1 MVILTLLPYPTSS
14 TNRNAMRKPL
24 IDISPPRLIGFC
36 LAITLFELLTYMGS
50 DMIMPA
56 MLTVTDQLDASPNH
70 VPYAFNLYLI
80 GGILLQWL
88 IGPLSDHF
96 GRRKLL
102 LIGCAVF
109 ALACASAFY
118 AQSILAF
125 NGLRL
130 IQGMGLGFVIAVSY
144 PALQEIFCEADAVKI
159 MALLGNVALLS
170 PLLGP
175 LLGSLA
181 LEWLSWRELFLL
193 LGVGGVMVW
202 LGLYMFMPETVGTL
216 RLDGQRLAAVPF
228 AWGGTLRRYGA
239 LLTNTRFLSATIAL
253 GLMSLPLIAWI
264 GLAPLLLIQNQG
276 LPPLHYGLWQIPVF
290 TAVILGNLILNQLI
304 ADTGLSQLIRYALWP
319 FCSGLIALVVIT
331 FTGAS
336 TLLLVSCLS
345 LYAVGL
351 GMSNA
356 ALYRLALFSSD
367 DSKGLIS
374 AAIGMISIVV
384 MGGGGSIIAALGAGD
399 SLEAFALTTGL
410 AGLLCLVP
418 LRSFLRRSHI
428 TLAV

>member
-1 MVILTLLPYPTSS
+1 
-14 TNRNAMRKPL
+14 
-24 IDISPPRLIGFC
+24 
-36 LAITLFELLTYMGS
+36 
-50 DMIMPA
+50 
-56 MLTVTDQLDASPNH
+56 
-70 VPYAFNLYLI
+70 
-80 GGILLQWL
+80 
-88 IGPLSDHF
+88 
-96 GRRKLL
+96 
-102 LIGCAVF
+102 
-109 ALACASAFY
+109 
-118 AQSILAF
+118 
-125 NGLRL
+125 
-130 IQGMGLGFVIAVSY
+130 
-144 PALQEIFCEADAVKI
+144 
-159 MALLGNVALLS
+159 
-170 PLLGP
+170 
-175 LLGSLA
+175 
-181 LEWLSWRELFLL
+181 
-193 LGVGGVMVW
+193 MVW

-239 LLTNTRFLSATIAL
+239 LLTNTRFLSATFAL

-319 FCSGLIALVVIT
+319 FCSGLIALVAIT

-336 TLLLVSCLS
+336 TLLLISCLS

>member
-1 MVILTLLPYPTSS
+1 ML
-14 TNRNAMRKPL
+14 KPL
-24 IDISPPRLIGFC
+24 INISPHYLFGFC

-56 MLTVTDQLDASPNH
+56 MLTVTRQLDASPSH

-96 GRRKLL
+96 GRRRLL
-102 LIGCAVF
+102 LIGCAGF
-109 ALACASAFY
+109 ALACATAFY
-118 AQSILAF
+118 VQNILAF

-144 PALQEIFCEADAVKI
+144 PALQEVFCEADAVKI
-159 MALLGNVALLS
+159 MALLGNIALLS

-193 LGVGGVMVW
+193 LGVGGAMVW
-202 LGLYMFMPETVGTL
+202 LGLYWFMPETVGTL
-216 RLDGQRLAAVPF
+216 RQDGQRLAAAPF
-228 AWGGTLRRYGA
+228 EWGGTVRRYAA
-239 LLTNTRFLSATIAL
+239 LLGNPPFLSATIAL

-264 GLAPLLLIQNQG
+264 GLAPLLLVQSQG
-276 LPPLHYGLWQIPVF
+276 LSTLHYGLWQIPVF
-290 TAVILGNLILNQLI
+290 AAVILGNLILNRLI
-304 ADTGLSQLIRYALWP
+304 ANTELTQLIRYALWP
-319 FCSGLIALVVIT
+319 FCGGLVALIAIT
-331 FTGAS
+331 FIGAS
-336 TLLLVSCLS
+336 TVLLVSCLS
-345 LYAVGL
+345 VYAIGL

-367 DSKGLIS
+367 DSKGLVS
-374 AAIGMISIVV
+374 AMVGMISIAV
-384 MGGGGSIIAALGAGD
+384 MGVGGSIIAALGAGD
-399 SLEAFALTTGL
+399 SLEAFALMAGL
-410 AGLLCLVP
+410 AGLLCLLP
-418 LRSFLRRSHI
+418 LRLFLRRSHI
-428 TLAV
+428 AHAV

>member
-1 MVILTLLPYPTSS
+1 ML
-14 TNRNAMRKPL
+14 KPL
-24 IDISPPRLIGFC
+24 INISPHCLFGFC

-56 MLTVTDQLDASPNH
+56 MLTVTRQLDASPSH

-96 GRRKLL
+96 GRRRLL
-102 LIGCAVF
+102 LIGCAGF
-109 ALACASAFY
+109 ALACATAFY
-118 AQSILAF
+118 VQNILAF

-144 PALQEIFCEADAVKI
+144 PALQEVFCEADAVKI

-193 LGVGGVMVW
+193 LGVGGAMVW
-202 LGLYMFMPETVGTL
+202 LGLYWFMPETVGTL
-216 RLDGQRLAAVPF
+216 RQDGQRLAAVPF
-228 AWGGTLRRYGA
+228 EWGGTVRRYAA
-239 LLTNTRFLSATIAL
+239 LLGNPPFLSATIAL

-264 GLAPLLLIQNQG
+264 GLAPLLLVQSQG
-276 LPPLHYGLWQIPVF
+276 LSTLHYGLWQIPVF
-290 TAVILGNLILNQLI
+290 AAVILGNLILNRLI
-304 ADTGLSQLIRYALWP
+304 ANTELTQLIRYALWP
-319 FCSGLIALVVIT
+319 FCGGLVALIT
-331 FTGAS
+331 LSFIGAS
-336 TLLLVSCLS
+336 TVLLVSCLS
-345 LYAVGL
+345 VYAIGL

-367 DSKGLIS
+367 DSKGLVS
-374 AAIGMISIVV
+374 AMVGMISIAV
-384 MGGGGSIIAALGAGD
+384 MGVGGSIIAALGAGD
-399 SLEAFALTTGL
+399 RLEAFALMAGL
-410 AGLLCLVP
+410 AGLLCLLP
-418 LRSFLRRSHI
+418 LRLFLRRSHI
-428 TLAV
+428 ALTV